1 MPRLGPGP
9 FRLTP
14 PRLLSVRRHP
24 AQPPPLT
31 EELRVAPARC
41 EEAVTGESSD
51 ASQVAPAFFN
61 VAITAVRTSTGSG
74 ASGRAVMSAQL
85 ASAVAI
91 GNPRSASCVA
101 AVESDVGFMT
111 RARR

>member
-1 MPRLGPGP
+1 
-9 FRLTP
+9 
-14 PRLLSVRRHP
+14 
-24 AQPPPLT
+24 
-31 EELRVAPARC
+31 
-41 EEAVTGESSD
+41 
-51 ASQVAPAFFN
+51 

-74 ASGRAVMSAQL
+74 ASGRAVMSAQV